1 MHLKS
6 AMSSTFTPI
15 STQSTLEMN
24 RIFLKM
30 IGKLPSRFVS
40 LASRRSVMVSAA
52 AAKQLPPTDPSILPR
67 VILKGGKI
75 RLFTEHQSPTVYG
88 GAVDRVLGR
97 PTPKAGDTV
106 LVCNGAE
113 EPFAWGLYNPV
124 SMYRVRI
131 MQTLDEVD
139 VENLIQPDLTA
150 ILTARIQAAVAL
162 RAALGLPKD
171 KVTNVYRLVNSEGD
185 RLSGLVVDV
194 LGDVAT
200 VQASAAWV
208 QKHRLLIEEL
218 ITKNVGL
225 QKVKT
230 IVWRQAA
237 ELTEEEG
244 WVNKEAN
251 ESRDDDSGPGSSEGN
266 SGGAAQQQE
275 GEHHQQETGGGPSG
289 TAMIEESSLVA
300 IEASLKYVVDP
311 TGQKT
316 GFYCDQRDH
325 RAFIRS
331 ISADKDVLDVCC
343 YSGGFAL
350 NAAAGGAASAHGI
363 DSSAP
368 AVELATRNAE
378 LNGFADRCSFEKAES
393 AEYMKRAG
401 LEGKSWDIVV
411 LDPPKLAPTRK
422 SLQGA
427 WRKYEA
433 LNASA
438 MRLVRPG
445 GILMTCSCSGAVAQ
459 SGEFIPMLQRA
470 AKRAQ
475 RRVTLLRSGSA
486 AGDHPIDPG
495 YPEGLYLTNITLIV
509 N

>member
-1 MHLKS
+1 M
-6 AMSSTFTPI
+6 STFKPI
-15 STQSTLEMN
+15 SKQSNVTMN
-24 RIFLKM
+24 CIYLQMTRSIPSQLHFPSHRRMSMRFLA
-30 IGKLPSRFVS
+30 
-40 LASRRSVMVSAA
+40 ASVITKAA
-52 AAKQLPPTDPSILPR
+52 AAADKTPTEKEKKPPTERKPPTDPSVLPK

-97 PTPKAGDTV
+97 PTPKAGDIVT
-106 LVCNGAE
+106 VCNGAE
-113 EPFAWGLYNPV
+113 EPFAWGLYNPI

-131 MQTLDEVD
+131 MQTLDDVD
-139 VENLIQPDLTA
+139 NNVERLEKPNLSA

-162 RAALGLPKD
+162 RAALGLPKAEI
-171 KVTNVYRLVNSEGD
+171 TNVYRLINSEGD

-194 LGDVAT
+194 LGNVAT

-208 QKHRLLIEEL
+208 EKNHLLIEDL
-218 ITKNVGL
+218 LKSNVA
-225 QKVKT
+225 QVQS

-237 ELTEEEG
+237 ELTAEEG
-244 WVNKEAN
+244 WINEQGDTSVEDQEEDQEEGKE
-251 ESRDDDSGPGSSEGN
+251 
-266 SGGAAQQQE
+266 
-275 GEHHQQETGGGPSG
+275 T
-289 TAMIEESSLVA
+289 TASNPVA
-300 IEASLKYVVDP
+300 VEAGLKFLVDP

-331 ISADKDVLDVCC
+331 ISANKDVLDVCC

-350 NAAAGGAASAHGI
+350 NAAAGGAASALGI

-368 AVELATRNAE
+368 AVDLATKNAE
-378 LNGFADRCSFEKAES
+378 LNEFSGICSFEKADA

-401 LEGKSWDIVV
+401 LEGKNFDVVV
-411 LDPPKLAPTRK
+411 LDPPKLAPSKK

-445 GILMTCSCSGAVAQ
+445 GVLMTCSCSGAVAQ

-475 RRVTLLRSGSA
+475 RRVTLVRSGSA
-486 AGDHPIDPG
+486 AGDHPLDPG

>member
-1 MHLKS
+1 
-6 AMSSTFTPI
+6 
-15 STQSTLEMN
+15 
-24 RIFLKM
+24 M
-30 IGKLPSRFVS
+30 I
-40 LASRRSVMVSAA
+40 SAA
-52 AAKQLPPTDPSILPR
+52 AAKLPPTDPFILPR

-75 RLFTEHQSPTVYG
+75 RLFTEHQSPIVYG

-106 LVCNGAE
+106 LVCSGAE
-113 EPFAWGLYNPV
+113 EPFAWGLYNPI

-131 MQTLDEVD
+131 MQTLDDVD
-139 VENLIQPDLTA
+139 VENLIQPDLA
-150 ILTARIQAAVAL
+150 ALLTARIQAAVAV
-162 RAALGLPKD
+162 RAALGLPNN

-194 LGDVAT
+194 LGNVAT

-218 ITKNVGL
+218 ITKNVDEVDG
-225 QKVKT
+225 V
-230 IVWRQAA
+230 VWRQSA
-237 ELTEEEG
+237 ELIEEEG
-244 WVNKEAN
+244 WVNKDGEGEEAR
-251 ESRDDDSGPGSSEGN
+251 EDDSGN
-266 SGGAAQQQE
+266 SGGNSGAAQLQQE
-275 GEHHQQETGGGPSG
+275 GGGGEPQQEENSRPGG
-289 TAMIEESSLVA
+289 TAVMDHSLTEEPPIAV
-300 IEASLKYVVDP
+300 EASLNYVVDP
-311 TGQKT
+311 KGQKT

-331 ISADKDVLDVCC
+331 ISANKDVLDVCC

-363 DSSAP
+363 DSSKP
-368 AVELATRNAE
+368 AVELAKRNAE
-378 LNGFADRCSFEKAES
+378 LNGFTDRCTFEKADS
-393 AEYMKRAG
+393 AEFMKRAG
-401 LEGKSWDIVV
+401 GDGKNWDIVI
-411 LDPPKLAPTRK
+411 LDPPKLAPSRK

-445 GILMTCSCSGAVAQ
+445 GVLMTCSCSGAVAQ
-459 SGEFIPMLQRA
+459 SGEFIPMLQKA

-475 RRVTLLRSGSA
+475 RRVTLVRSGSA
-486 AGDHPIDPG
+486 AGDHPLDPG

-509 N
+509 H

>member
-1 MHLKS
+1 MHPSS

-15 STQSTLEMN
+15 PKQSNLKMN
-24 RIFLKM
+24 RVSLKM
-30 IGKLPSRFVS
+30 VDKLPSRFNS
-40 LASRRSVMVSAA
+40 LMSRRSVIVSAA
-52 AAKQLPPTDPSILPR
+52 AAKLPPTDPSILPR
-67 VILKGGKI
+67 VILKGGKL

-131 MQTLDEVD
+131 MQTLDDVD

-150 ILTARIQAAVAL
+150 ILTSRIQAAVAL

-171 KVTNVYRLVNSEGD
+171 EVTNVYRLVNSEGD

-208 QKHRLLIEEL
+208 QKHRLLIEQL
-218 ITKNVGL
+218 ITKNVA
-225 QKVKT
+225 QVKT

-244 WVNKEAN
+244 WVNEEEGEEAREDGSGGSHSGEN
-251 ESRDDDSGPGSSEGN
+251 SNGAQQEKGQLQTDFGPG
-266 SGGAAQQQE
+266 APAMKK
-275 GEHHQQETGGGPSG
+275 ET
-289 TAMIEESSLVA
+289 LVA
-300 IEASLKYVVDP
+300 VEAGLKYLVDP

-331 ISADKDVLDVCC
+331 ISANKDVLDVCC

-350 NAAAGGAASAHGI
+350 NAAVGGASSALGI

-368 AVELATRNAE
+368 AVELAKSNAE
-378 LNGFADRCSFEKAES
+378 LNGVADKCSFEKADS

-401 LEGKSWDIVV
+401 KEGKNWDIVV
-411 LDPPKLAPTRK
+411 LDPPKLAPSKK

-445 GILMTCSCSGAVAQ
+445 GVLMTCSCSGAVAQ
-459 SGEFIPMLQRA
+459 SGEYIPMLQRA

-475 RRVTLLRSGSA
+475 RRVTLVRSGSA
-486 AGDHPIDPG
+486 AGDHPLDPG
-495 YPEGLYLTNITLIV
+495 YPEGLYLSNITLIV